1 MSQSVV
7 PGLRAA
13 IKRAG
18 YTQTSL
24 AAELGIAIS
33 TVARWL
39 SGQQEPSIAT
49 LKQLTVILNCSFA
62 ELIGE
67 PEHNELNGCSIVE
80 VKECGGE
87 KLITL
92 RVKI

>member
-1 MSQSVV
+1 MSQSAV

-67 PEHNELNGCSIVE
+67 PEHNELKGCRIVD
-80 VKECGGE
+80 VKECNGE
-87 KLITL
+87 KLITFK
-92 RVKI
+92 VKM